1 MHFLRQAP
9 VSTLLLVVIAAVYLA
24 EVAAGGS
31 TNDEVLARFGA
42 NVPALVWQGELWRLA
57 ASMFLHI
64 GPIHVLVNGWALSQI
79 APLVEALL
87 GARRLLLLFFV
98 TGLCGSLASVL
109 WRTWRGEPNALSA
122 GASGALFGLIGALIA
137 FLLRRR
143 DRLVPQAKALLSQLV
158 LWAGINSFLGLTI
171 PGIDNAA
178 HMGGA
183 VAGLLLGFVV
193 RDRRPQYAEPV

>member
-1 MHFLRQAP
+1 MRLLRQAP
-9 VSTLLLVVIAAVYLA
+9 VSSLLLLAIAAVFVA
-24 EVAAGGS
+24 ETAAGGS
-31 TNDEVLARFGA
+31 TDSAVLTRFGA
-42 NVPALVWQGELWRLA
+42 NVPALVWQGEVWRLA

-64 GPIHVLVNGWALSQI
+64 GIVHVLVNGWALSQI

-87 GARRLLLLFFV
+87 GARKLLLLYGV

-109 WRTWRGEPNALSA
+109 WHTWRGEPNAVSA

-158 LWAGINSFLGLTI
+158 LWAGINAFLGLTI

-183 VAGLLLGFVV
+183 VAGLLLGFVL
-193 RDRRPQYAEPV
+193 RERRPRYAELA